1 MTKKTYPLFGISV
14 NTNGT
19 TWADT
24 SGEFQ
29 IISRGETQEQAVE
42 YCTSNLDCV
51 QRYHHQILTS
61 LPIDAAKEYGSNHED
76 GWLHREPEWVKKSR
90 EAGRTIYNW

>member
-1 MTKKTYPLFGISV
+1 MSQKTYPLSGISV
-14 NTNGT
+14 NTSSS

-24 SGEFQ
+24 SGEFL

-42 YCTSNLDCV
+42 YCTSNLDSV
-51 QRYHHQILTS
+51 QRYHHKILTS
-61 LPIDAAKEYGSNHED
+61 LPIDAAKEYSKNHED

-90 EAGRTIYNW
+90 EAGRTIYSW